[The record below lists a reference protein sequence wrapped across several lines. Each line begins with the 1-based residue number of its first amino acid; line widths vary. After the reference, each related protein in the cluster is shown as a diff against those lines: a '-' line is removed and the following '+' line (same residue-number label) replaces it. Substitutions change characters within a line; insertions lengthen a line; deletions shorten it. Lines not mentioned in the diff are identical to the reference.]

1 MGQLTGKEQMQR
13 SRVAASKTVQG
24 IETSPGESTIKLAPL
39 CIMCLKMRQ
48 KRSRKGIRE
57 QKPNCR
63 VILEGGLAVRLGL
76 LLCTRSFYSMPGF
89 AGVAMFI

>member
-1 MGQLTGKEQMQR
+1 MSFTLNMGQLTGKEQMQR

-24 IETSPGESTIKLAPL
+24 IETSPGESTIKLAPFW
-39 CIMCLKMRQ
+39 IMCHKMRQ

-63 VILEGGLAVRLGL
+63 VILGGWSG
-76 LLCTRSFYSMPGF
+76 SSIGF
-89 AGVAMFI
+89 TFMY